1 VCFVAEK
8 RLRRL
13 CDAAA
18 NLISGGNSMKNK
30 KLWAGLLAMVLVIG
44 AMNALWLGS
53 REAAVDGRK
62 NIAVTVVH
70 KDASERVFRYQTDAE
85 YLGQVLLEEGLIQGE
100 NGPYGLMISAADGE
114 TADWNVDQSYWALYI
129 GSDYATT
136 GADGIVLTDGGAY
149 SLVYTIG

>member
-1 VCFVAEK
+1 
-8 RLRRL
+8 
-13 CDAAA
+13 
-18 NLISGGNSMKNK
+18 MKNK
-30 KLWAGLLAMVLVIG
+30 KLWAGLLALVLVIG
-44 AMNALWLGS
+44 AMAALWLGS
-53 REAAVDGRK
+53 REMAVDGSK

-129 GSDYATT
+129 GADYATT

>member
-1 VCFVAEK
+1 
-8 RLRRL
+8 
-13 CDAAA
+13 
-18 NLISGGNSMKNK
+18 MKNK
-30 KLWAGLLAMVLVIG
+30 KVWAGLLALVLVIG
-44 AMNALWLGS
+44 AMAALWLGS
-53 REAAVDGRK
+53 REAAVDGCK

-70 KDASERVFRYQTDAE
+70 KDTSERVFRYQTDAE

>member
-1 VCFVAEK
+1 
-8 RLRRL
+8 
-13 CDAAA
+13 
-18 NLISGGNSMKNK
+18 MKNK
-30 KLWAGLLAMVLVIG
+30 KVWAGLLALVLVIG
-44 AMNALWLGS
+44 AMAALWLGS

-129 GSDYATT
+129 GADYATT

>member
-1 VCFVAEK
+1 
-8 RLRRL
+8 
-13 CDAAA
+13 
-18 NLISGGNSMKNK
+18 MKNK
-30 KLWAGLLAMVLVIG
+30 KLWAGLLALVLVIG
-44 AMNALWLGS
+44 AMAALWLSS

-129 GSDYATT
+129 GADYATT
-136 GADGIVLTDGGAY
+136 GADGIVLTDGGEY